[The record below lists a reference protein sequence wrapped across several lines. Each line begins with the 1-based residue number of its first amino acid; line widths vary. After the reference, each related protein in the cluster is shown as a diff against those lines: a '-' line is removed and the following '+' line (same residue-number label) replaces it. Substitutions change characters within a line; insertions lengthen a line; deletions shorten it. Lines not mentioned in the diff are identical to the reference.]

1 MLDWLGANW
10 LWCLL
15 GVVGLLVVFGIIGY
29 FTIQA
34 RAERALQ
41 KDGLLEALR
50 MLNAGGLDGEV
61 MKLLNSQLPKWPI
74 TDEIK
79 RAVGELQSLRVGLDA
94 AGRAGVPQTLVA
106 AFKQDT
112 LKALDQMWHLAERV
126 AGAGAQK
133 VAYESLKPQLA
144 PLTDQLRRVRQAAK
158 ETRLSLA
165 HLALTDHD
173 ASGKALEE
181 ATEGLRALSE
191 ASNAIFV
198 PELEKPGDEDGE

>member
-1 MLDWLGANW
+1 MGANW

-29 FTIQA
+29 FTIQS

-41 KDGLLEALR
+41 KEGLLEALR

-61 MKLLNSQLPKWPI
+61 VKLLDTQLPKWPI

-79 RAVGELQSLRVGLDA
+79 STVGELQSLKVGLDA
-94 AGRAGVPQTLVA
+94 AGKAGVPQPLVA

-112 LKALDQMWHLAERV
+112 LKALDEMWRLAERV

-133 VAYESLKPQLA
+133 VEYESLEKQLG
-144 PLTDQLRRVRQAAK
+144 PLVGQVRRVRQAAK

-165 HLALTDHD
+165 QLALTDHD

-191 ASNAIFV
+191 ASNAIFLT
-198 PELEKPGDEDGE
+198 E